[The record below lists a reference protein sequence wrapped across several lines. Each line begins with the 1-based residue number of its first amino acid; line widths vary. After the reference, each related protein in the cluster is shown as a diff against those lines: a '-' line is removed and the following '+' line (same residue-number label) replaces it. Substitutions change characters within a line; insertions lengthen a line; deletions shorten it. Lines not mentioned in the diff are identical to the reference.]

1 MGEDNLKKQ
10 TISSYG
16 WNFLDNILN
25 RGISFVV
32 GIVLARLLS
41 PNEYGL
47 IGIIMIFIALF
58 NSIVDSGLGSALI
71 RKNDCTEKDYNT
83 VFYTNLALSL
93 LVSGLFFFCA
103 PLIARF
109 FNEPQ
114 LTPLAQVMSCI
125 LIINA
130 LSIIQNTILQKNLDF
145 KGKMIISMIT
155 SISSG
160 VVGIAMAYSGYG
172 VWSLVG
178 QQLSRQLLYTIL
190 LWIHNHWLP
199 KLIFSVQSFKELF
212 GFGWKLLV
220 SGLIDT
226 IWKEIYQIVIGKFY
240 TPTTLGLYSR
250 AHQFSTIFSSN
261 LTSVVQ
267 SVSFPS
273 LSKVQDD
280 AARLKRGFQ
289 KVNKVS
295 MFISFVTMFGMMAI
309 AKPMILV
316 LLGEKWLPCVP
327 FLQII
332 CLQMVLYPLH
342 SQNLNLLEIRGRS
355 DLFLKIQIIK
365 KGISVI
371 PIVLGIFISIYWML
385 IGSVITGFIGLYINS
400 YYSDSLLDY
409 GLKEQL
415 KDISKSFT
423 ISAIMALIV
432 FVITFLP
439 LSPWLLL
446 SIQLVVGFAIIM
458 FLSEKLKLSEYIELK
473 DIVKQY
479 LRIKR

>member
-10 TISSYG
+10 TINSYG

-32 GIVLARLLS
+32 GIILARLLS
-41 PNEYGL
+41 PTEYGL
-47 IGIIMIFIALF
+47 IGIILIFIALF

-93 LVSGLFFFCA
+93 FVSCLFFLCA
-103 PLIARF
+103 PLIAVF

-145 KGKMIISMIT
+145 KGKMIISMIS
-155 SISSG
+155 SITSG

-178 QQLSRQLLYTIL
+178 QQISRQLLYTIL

-199 KLIFSVQSFKELF
+199 KLVFSVQSFKELF

-295 MFISFVTMFGMMAI
+295 MYISFVTMFGMMAI
-309 AKPMILV
+309 AKPMVFV

-371 PIVLGIFISIYWML
+371 PIVLGIFISIFWML

-400 YYSDSLLDY
+400 FYSDSLLDY

-423 ISAIMALIV
+423 ISAIMATVV
-432 FVITFLP
+432 FAITFIP
-439 LSPWLLL
+439 LSPSVLL
-446 SIQLVVGFAIIM
+446 SIQLVIGFMVIII
-458 FLSEKLKLSEYIELK
+458 LSEMTELPEYIELK

-479 LRIKR
+479 LKIN